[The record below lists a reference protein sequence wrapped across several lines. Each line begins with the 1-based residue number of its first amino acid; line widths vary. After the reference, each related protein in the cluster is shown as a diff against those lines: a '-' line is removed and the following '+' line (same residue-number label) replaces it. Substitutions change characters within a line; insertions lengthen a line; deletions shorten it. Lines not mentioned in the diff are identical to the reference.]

1 MLKIG
6 LTGGIGSGKSVV
18 AQVFSILNIPVY
30 NADKKAKILMQENS
44 GLKKS
49 IIHLLGHKAYEGNF
63 LATNYIAEKIFNDSA
78 LLEKMN
84 ALVHPAVLADFLSW
98 SRNHLNKAYVIEEA
112 ALIYESNHSNAFD
125 YVVVVSSPDK
135 LRIERVMK
143 RDGIS
148 KSDVLTKMKSQLSQ
162 DRKLDL
168 ADFIIE
174 NDEERLV
181 TPQVL
186 DLHNKFVSLQT
197 KK

>member
-148 KSDVLTKMKSQLSQ
+148 KSDVLTRMKSQLSQ